1 MANQMKC
8 FTNEEIK
15 ILSRSLWVK
24 TVTPKLIRYTDA
36 FKEEFLRQQ
45 KQGKS
50 SRTIVENLGFD
61 YNILGESR
69 ITGIRAICKDYA
81 LKKQSCN
88 ESSEIPVV
96 EGSSTNAQ
104 LKRMQHKIN
113 FMEQQIEFIKKNI
126 LAERKAR
133 RS

>member
-1 MANQMKC
+1 MSYQKC

-24 TVTPKLIRYTDA
+24 TVTPKLIRYTDD

-45 KQGKS
+45 KLGKS
-50 SRTIVENLGFD
+50 SRNIVENLGFD
-61 YNILGESR
+61 YNILGEGR
-69 ITGIRAICKDYA
+69 IIGIRAICKDYA
-81 LKKQSCN
+81 LKKQLSHEN
-88 ESSEIPVV
+88 PEIPTV
-96 EGSSTNAQ
+96 EGSTTNAQ

-113 FMEQQIEFIKKNI
+113 FLEQQIEFIKKTI
-126 LAERKAR
+126 LTERKAR